1 MYDTYFVH
9 SICVN
14 VQFLDVKVEKRRKK
28 ITLFKVNSYN
38 KIAWESAVNNTI
50 NNQFKSL
57 NYICSEHFLPDDI
70 ITDYSIPSDVTEVC
84 KI

>member
-1 MYDTYFVH
+1 MRKC
-9 SICVN
+9 SILGC
-14 VQFLDVKVEKRRKK
+14 KSGEKEKK
-28 ITLFKVNSYN
+28 ITLFKVNSYK

-50 NNQFKSL
+50 NNQFKYV

-70 ITDYSIPSDVTEVC
+70 TTDYSILFDVAAVC

>member
-1 MYDTYFVH
+1 MRKC
-9 SICVN
+9 SILGC
-14 VQFLDVKVEKRRKK
+14 KSGEKEKK
-28 ITLFKVNSYN
+28 ITLFKVKSYN

-70 ITDYSIPSDVTEVC
+70 NTDYLIPSDVAEVC

>member
-1 MYDTYFVH
+1 MRKC
-9 SICVN
+9 SI
-14 VQFLDVKVEKRRKK
+14 LGWKSGEKEKK
-28 ITLFKVNSYN
+28 TTLFKVNSYN
-38 KIAWESAVNNTI
+38 KIAWESAINNTI

-70 ITDYSIPSDVTEVC
+70 ITDYSIPFDVAEVC